1 MSYDP
6 HPQRRPPLKP
16 LYAALLGVGAIV
28 ALLVAGAAAQRYTTT
43 ESAAATLAPGRS
55 APKTPATPATPGV
68 GAAVRDGKFEFVV
81 SRVDCSHTTLG
92 QEHFK
97 RTAKGKFCVVS
108 LSVRNIGDGAQ
119 FFLSYAQKG
128 LDAAGAE
135 YGVDE
140 IADLYV
146 NKDTR
151 TFLDRVTPGRR
162 VAGRI
167 VFDIPAA
174 ATLTTL
180 VLHDSLLSGGVQVSC
195 R

>member
-6 HPQRRPPLKP
+6 QPQRRPPLKP
-16 LYAALLGVGAIV
+16 LYAVLLGLGAIV
-28 ALLVAGAAAQRYTTT
+28 VLLVVGAAAQRYTTK
-43 ESAAATLAPGRS
+43 ESAAATAPPAKS
-55 APKTPATPATPGV
+55 AKTPQNTPGV

-81 SRVDCSHTTLG
+81 SRVDCTHTTLG
-92 QEHFK
+92 QEHLK

-108 LSVRNIGDGAQ
+108 LSARNIGDGAQ

-128 LDAAGAE
+128 LDAAGTE

-146 NKDTR
+146 NKDTK
-151 TFLDRVTPGRR
+151 TFVDRVTPGER
-162 VAGRI
+162 VAGKI
-167 VFDIPAA
+167 VFDIPRT

-180 VLHDSLLSGGVQVSC
+180 ELHDSLLSGGVQVSC

>member
-92 QEHFK
+92 QKQFK

-108 LSVRNIGDGAQ
+108 
-119 FFLSYAQKG
+119 
-128 LDAAGAE
+128 
-135 YGVDE
+135 
-140 IADLYV
+140 
-146 NKDTR
+146 
-151 TFLDRVTPGRR
+151 
-162 VAGRI
+162 
-167 VFDIPAA
+167 
-174 ATLTTL
+174 
-180 VLHDSLLSGGVQVSC
+180 
-195 R
+195 

>member
-16 LYAALLGVGAIV
+16 LYAVLFGVGAIV
-28 ALLVAGAAAQRYTTT
+28 VLLVAGAAAQRYTTK
-43 ESAAATLAPGRS
+43 ESAAATVLPGRS
-55 APKTPATPATPGV
+55 APKTPATPGV

-81 SRVDCSHTTLG
+81 SQVDCSHTTLG
-92 QEHFK
+92 QEQFK

-108 LSVRNIGDGAQ
+108 LSARNIGDGAQ

-128 LDAAGAE
+128 LDANGAE

-146 NKDTR
+146 NKDTK
-151 TFLDRVTPGRR
+151 TFLDRVTPGET
-162 VAGRI
+162 VAGKI
-167 VFDIPAA
+167 VFDIPKTV
-174 ATLTTL
+174 TLTTL
-180 VLHDSLLSGGVQVSC
+180 ELHDSLLSGGVQVSC

>member
-16 LYAALLGVGAIV
+16 LYAVLLGAGAIV
-28 ALLVAGAAAQRYTTT
+28 VLLVAGAAAQRYTTK
-43 ESAAATLAPGRS
+43 ESAAATVAPGRP
-55 APKTPATPATPGV
+55 APETPATPGV

-146 NKDTR
+146 NKDTK
-151 TFLDRVTPGRR
+151 TFVDRVTPGER
-162 VAGRI
+162 VAGKI
-167 VFDIPAA
+167 VFDIPKAV
-174 ATLTTL
+174 TLTTL
-180 VLHDSLLSGGVQVSC
+180 ELHDSLLSGGVKV
-195 R
+195 RTAR

>member
-16 LYAALLGVGAIV
+16 LYAVLLGAGAIV
-28 ALLVAGAAAQRYTTT
+28 VLLVAGVAAQRYTAK
-43 ESAAATLAPGRS
+43 EPAAATATAVRS
-55 APKTPATPATPGV
+55 TPAVPATPGV
-68 GAAVRDGKFEFVV
+68 GAAVRDGQFEFVV
-81 SRVDCSHTTLG
+81 SQVDCTRTTLG
-92 QEHFK
+92 QKQFQ
-97 RTAKGKFCVVS
+97 RAAKGKFCVVT
-108 LSVRNIGDGAQ
+108 LSARNIGDGAQ

-140 IADLYV
+140 IAGLYV
-146 NKDTR
+146 NKDTK
-151 TFLDRVTPGRR
+151 TFLDRVTPGER
-162 VAGRI
+162 VTGKI
-167 VFDIPAA
+167 VFDIPKA

>member
-6 HPQRRPPLKP
+6 RPQRRPPLKP
-16 LYAALLGVGAIV
+16 LYAVLLGLGAIV
-28 ALLVAGAAAQRYTTT
+28 LLLVAGATAQRYTTKD
-43 ESAAATLAPGRS
+43 SAAATAPPAES
-55 APKTPATPATPGV
+55 TKAPQNTPGI

-81 SRVDCSHTTLG
+81 SKVDCSHTTLG
-92 QEHFK
+92 DQQFK

-108 LSVRNIGDGAQ
+108 LSARNIADGAQ

-128 LDAAGAE
+128 FDAAGTA

-146 NKDTR
+146 NRDTK
-151 TFLDRVTPGRR
+151 TFLARVAPGER
-162 VAGRI
+162 VAGKI
-167 VFDIPAA
+167 VFDVPKT

-180 VLHDSLLSGGVQVSC
+180 ELHDSLLSGGVRVSC

>member
-16 LYAALLGVGAIV
+16 LYAVLLGVGAIV
-28 ALLVAGAAAQRYTTT
+28 VLLVVGAAAQRYTTKAAT
-43 ESAAATLAPGRS
+43 APPAESAKT
-55 APKTPATPATPGV
+55 TPAAPATPGV

-81 SRVDCSHTTLG
+81 SQVDCTQTTLG
-92 QEHFK
+92 AEQFK

-108 LSVRNIGDGAQ
+108 LSARNIAGGAQ

-128 LDAAGAE
+128 FDAAGAE

-146 NKDTR
+146 NRDTK
-151 TFLDRVTPGRR
+151 TFLDRVAPGER
-162 VAGRI
+162 VAGKI
-167 VFDIPAA
+167 VFDVPKAV
-174 ATLTTL
+174 TLTTL
-180 VLHDSLLSGGVQVSC
+180 ELHDSLLSGGVKVSC

>member
-6 HPQRRPPLKP
+6 RPQRRPRLKP
-16 LYAALLGVGAIV
+16 LYAVLLGLVAI
-28 ALLVAGAAAQRYTTT
+28 ALLLVAGVAAQRYTT
-43 ESAAATLAPGRS
+43 EDSAAAPQA
-55 APKTPATPATPGV
+55 TPTRTTPATPGV

-81 SRVDCSHTTLG
+81 SRVDCSRTTLG
-92 QEHFK
+92 EERLR

-108 LSVRNIGDGAQ
+108 LSARNIADAAQ

-128 LDAAGAE
+128 FDAAGAE

-146 NKDTR
+146 NRDTK
-151 TFLDRVTPGRR
+151 TFLDRVAPGQR
-162 VAGRI
+162 VTGMI
-167 VFDIPAA
+167 VFDVPKT

-180 VLHDSLLSGGVQVSC
+180 ELHDSLLSGGVRVSTA

>member
-6 HPQRRPPLKP
+6 QPQRRPPLKP
-16 LYAALLGVGAIV
+16 WYAVLLGLGAIV
-28 ALLVAGAAAQRYTTT
+28 VLLVVGTAAQRYTTK
-43 ESAAATLAPGRS
+43 ESAAATAPPAKS
-55 APKTPATPATPGV
+55 AKTPPKSPGL

-81 SRVDCSHTTLG
+81 SQVDCSHTTLG
-92 QEHFK
+92 QEQFK

-108 LSVRNIGDGAQ
+108 LSARNIGSGAQ

-128 LDAAGAE
+128 LDAAGTE

-146 NKDTR
+146 NQDTK
-151 TFLDRVTPGRR
+151 TFVDRVTPGER
-162 VAGRI
+162 VAGKI
-167 VFDIPAA
+167 VFDIPKA

-180 VLHDSLLSGGVQVSC
+180 ELHDSPLSGGVRV
-195 R
+195 RTAR